1 MNVDADVRALLAILQ
16 ARVESGDDDGIYGDS
31 RRALADIKAALARPD
46 IRHVRRLL
54 VPTGNVQEI
63 SIANGW
69 GYEFLDIASKLE
81 ALLGSE

>member
-1 MNVDADVRALLAILQ
+1 MSVDADVRALLAVLQ
-16 ARVESGDDDGIYGDS
+16 ARVESAVDGGIYGDC
-31 RRALADIKAALARPD
+31 RRALADIKAALAHPD

-54 VPTGNVQEI
+54 APTGNIQEI

-69 GYEFLDIASKLE
+69 GVEFLDIASKLE